1 MLRILLQDWVLRIWA
16 LNLRLLCN
24 CDPRLLDVH
33 QLNVLQ
39 LLLPIVLP
47 VTFRPKLRSLR
58 KPDGWVLNMQL
69 QLGLPLMQP
78 GMALKRRRNLLT
90 MHNALSGLLHL
101 QQQ

>member
-1 MLRILLQDWVLRIWA
+1 MLRILLQDWVLRIWT

-47 VTFRPKLRSLR
+47 VAFRSKLRSLR
-58 KPDGWVLNMQL
+58 ESDGWVLNMQL
-69 QLGLPLMQP
+69 QFGLHRVQP
-78 GMALKRRRNLLT
+78 GMAHKRRRDLLT
-90 MHNALSGLLHL
+90 MHSPLSGLLHL